1 MLKEIC
7 PIFLTDVIGD
17 SNNIGTNNGNY
28 VVKEC
33 VLFDPKTKEL
43 ALWSHVVSDFDEPEI
58 ISVMRHSSLR
68 HVHMLCK
75 KLARKQYELF
85 GY

>member
-1 MLKEIC
+1 MWKQLCKDYI
-7 PIFLTDVIGD
+7 TGVIGD
-17 SNNIGTNNGNY
+17 PNNIGMNNGNY
-28 VVKEC
+28 WIKEC

-68 HVHMLCK
+68 HAHILCK
-75 KLARKQYELF
+75 KLAHKQYELF

>member
-1 MLKEIC
+1 MLKVMC
-7 PIFLTDVIGD
+7 PVFTTDVIGD
-17 SNNIGTNNGNY
+17 PNNIGMNNGNY
-28 VVKEC
+28 AIEEQ
-33 VLFDPKTKEL
+33 VLFNPKTKEL
-43 ALWSHVVSDFDEPEI
+43 ALWSRVISDFDEPEI

-68 HVHMLCK
+68 HAHILCK

>member
-1 MLKEIC
+1 MYKEYS
-7 PIFLTDVIGD
+7 PVFVTDCLGD
-17 SNNIGTNNGNY
+17 KENIGTNNGNY

-68 HVHMLCK
+68 HVRMLCK
-75 KLARKQYELF
+75 KLAREEYEF
-85 GY
+85 YNS